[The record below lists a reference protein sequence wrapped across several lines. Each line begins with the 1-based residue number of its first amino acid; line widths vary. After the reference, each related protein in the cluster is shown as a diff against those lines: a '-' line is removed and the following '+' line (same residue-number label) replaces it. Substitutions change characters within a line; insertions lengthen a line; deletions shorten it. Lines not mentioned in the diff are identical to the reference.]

1 MKSKS
6 IQLVELSIEDLSTLI
21 QSAVASELQNTNL
34 LKPYDLASQKEDLL
48 TREEAKNLL
57 KTSYTSLWKYDKDG
71 LLPAKRIAGRVY
83 YLRSELLN
91 LLNGAA

>member
-1 MKSKS
+1 MKS
-6 IQLVELSIEDLSTLI
+6 IQITELDAKDLAQLI
-21 QSAVASELQNTNL
+21 KEAVASELQNHQL
-34 LKPYDLASQKEDLL
+34 LKPQAKNNPEGDLL

-57 KTSYTSLWKYDKDG
+57 KSSYTSLWKYDRDG

-83 YLRSELLN
+83 YLKSDLFN

>member
-1 MKSKS
+1 MEASTIHFFQISSK
-6 IQLVELSIEDLSTLI
+6 ELKEIIKE
-21 QSAVASELQNTNL
+21 AVATELQNHQI
-34 LKPYDLASQKEDLL
+34 LKPQKKDSPEEDLL

-57 KTSYTSLWKYDKDG
+57 KTSYTSLWKYDRDG

-83 YLRSELLN
+83 YLRSDLFN

>member
-1 MKSKS
+1 MKT
-6 IQLVELSIEDLSTLI
+6 IQITEVDLKDLTQI
-21 QSAVASELQNTNL
+21 IREAVASELQNTNI
-34 LKPYDLASQKEDLL
+34 LKPHDPASQKEDLL
-48 TREEAKNLL
+48 TREEAKDML
-57 KTSYTSLWKYDKDG
+57 KTSYTSLWKYDRDG

>member
-1 MKSKS
+1 MSMKTLQITEIDRKDL
-6 IQLVELSIEDLSTLI
+6 ITIIEE
-21 QSAVASELQNTNL
+21 AVASQLQN
-34 LKPYDLASQKEDLL
+34 LANNRTQAESSTENELL

-57 KTSYTSLWKYDKDG
+57 KTSYTSLWKYDREG

-83 YLRSELLN
+83 YLKSDLYN

>member
-1 MKSKS
+1 MKQI
-6 IQLVELSIEDLSTLI
+6 IQICELNREELSSLI
-21 QSAVASELQNTNL
+21 QKAVASELQNQQL
-34 LKPYDLASQKEDLL
+34 LKPQGISSQKEDLL

-57 KTSYTSLWKYDKDG
+57 KTSYTSLWKYDREG

-83 YLRSELLN
+83 YLKSDLYN